1 MPPQLGWDMTEPD
14 VALSA
19 FLDSLPAPP
28 QLLGLGEP
36 THGVEAFPAWRNR
49 VFESLVKTQGFCS
62 IAIESDVFAAMRASD
77 YVTSG
82 QGTLDE
88 VMEGGFSHGFGQV
101 KANRDLLAWMRAFNA
116 GRPETRGVRFYGF
129 DPPIENMWAASPRH
143 ALLSLY
149 DFLARHFAHL
159 PVDRA
164 TLEQRCGD
172 DARWTNP
179 AAAMNPNQSVGAT
192 QDARQLRVLT
202 DDLLGFLGTQLPG
215 LTAQDGF
222 WSDEI
227 WQAQLS
233 ARTALGLLRYHAVL
247 AGSSPQRISQLLGL
261 RDVMMTE
268 NLTAIAERE
277 RPRGPTLVFAHSSHL
292 QRGAS
297 QIRMDIM
304 NADWWPAGAH
314 LAAQWGQQYAFIGM
328 ASGTNLGLPAPYP
341 EPVTPH
347 LYAAPALTPL
357 LSAGQQRKAEE
368 NAASF
373 PMSLERLAQS
383 DGVLLLPVPAQE

>member
-1 MPPQLGWDMTEPD
+1 MGWDMTEPD
-14 VALSA
+14 AALSA
-19 FLDSLPAPP
+19 FLASLPARP

-36 THGVEAFPAWRNR
+36 THGVEAFPVWRNR

-62 IAIESDVFAAMRASD
+62 IAIESDVFAGMRASA

-82 QGTLDE
+82 QGTLDQ
-88 VMEGGFSHGFGQV
+88 VMEGGFSHGFGQI
-101 KANRDLLAWMRAFNA
+101 KANRDLLAWMRGINA
-116 GRPETRGVRFYGF
+116 ERPEARGVRFYGF
-129 DPPIENMWAASPRH
+129 DPPIENLWAASPRH
-143 ALLSLY
+143 ALLGLHA
-149 DFLARHFAHL
+149 FLARHFAHL
-159 PVDRA
+159 PVDRG

-179 AAAMNPNQSVGAT
+179 AAAMNPSQSVGAT

-202 DDLLGFLGTQLPG
+202 DDLLAFLDTQLPG
-215 LTAQDGF
+215 LAAQDGICP
-222 WSDEI
+222 DQV

-247 AGSSPQRISQLLGL
+247 ASSSPQRISQLLGL
-261 RDVMMTE
+261 RDAMMAE
-268 NLTAIAERE
+268 NLTAIAEQE

-297 QIRMDIM
+297 QIRMDSM

-314 LAAQWGQQYAFIGM
+314 LAAHWGQQYAFIGM

-357 LSAGQQRKAEE
+357 LSAGQQRKAEK
-368 NAASF
+368 NAASS
-373 PMSLERLAQS
+373 PLSLERLPQS
-383 DGVLLLPVPAQE
+383 DGVLFLPVPAQE